1 MSAQFRYRQTC
12 QTFLT
17 LSYLVLATALSTPVF
32 SAQKPRG
39 GAEKGNDSSP
49 GGSPEKGDS
58 IGPEPY
64 SGYRIGPEDVLSI
77 DVWDNEALSVEVPVR
92 PDGMISLPLL
102 DDVQAAGLTPL
113 ELRDFLTKR
122 LTEYMSS
129 AEVSVIVTEVRS
141 YKVSVLGAVRTPGRF
156 ELNSR
161 STILEVLAMAG
172 GFTEF
177 AMRSRI
183 VVLRSEGDTSA
194 RIPFDYDKVL
204 SDGDKRQDANFYLH
218 PGDVVLVP

>member
-1 MSAQFRYRQTC
+1 MSARYRQTC

-17 LSYLVLATALSTPVF
+17 LSTLVLATALSTPAF
-32 SAQKPRG
+32 SAQKAQRG
-39 GAEKGNDSSP
+39 GAENGNGSST
-49 GGSPEKGDS
+49 GGSTEKGDS
-58 IGPEPY
+58 VVPEPY

-92 PDGMISLPLL
+92 PDGRISLPLL

-161 STILEVLAMAG
+161 STILDVLAMAG

-183 VVLRSEGDTSA
+183 VVLRPEGDTSE
-194 RIPFDYDKVL
+194 RIPFDYDKTL
-204 SDGDKRQDANFYLH
+204 SEGDKRKDVNFYLR